1 MDIVT
6 INKEIY
12 DSGKRLSEGSK
23 QLFSLAKKM
32 AETERDY
39 RRALRE
45 EIVILRAEKVQ
56 ATLIP
61 DIARGNTSELKFNR
75 DLAEARYKSARDS
88 LEAIQAQ
95 MNGLQSILKYQVDV

>member
-12 DSGKRLSEGSK
+12 DSGKRLEEGSK
-23 QLFSLAKKM
+23 KLFGLAQKM
-32 AETERDY
+32 AESEREY
-39 RRALRE
+39 RKALAL
-45 EIVILRAEKVQ
+45 EIISLRADKVQ